1 MNRSNVKLYNSQVSE
16 LLPDFFDSEYPLLV
30 KFLERYYAYTKEDD
44 SISYE
49 AKIKELF
56 DLRDI
61 TTTELDAL
69 DYLLREIGNGVDHTI
84 FPKEGG
90 EERARL
96 SARLLANFYRIKGTQ
111 NSAEQFFKMFFNEDV
126 EVSYPKENIFYL
138 NDKIGGSLIGP
149 ESVHFIT
156 DNRRYQIFSILLKTG
171 LSGADYEGI
180 YKKFVH
186 PAGFYLATDVSTKG
200 TSSLDTQGEGTDPL
214 ETPYVFIESTAHASC
229 TPEYALLTMRETD
242 PVDQSF
248 ILSSEVTLRLFD
260 GMSLQRIKDLYG
272 TLATWQAPGSV
283 LLSQE
288 DIYLSDVFDCKDA
301 DFTETTIDIS
311 MLSSVS
317 NVRTQPDPVPDTFDN
332 QVDKLESVNEDFN
345 IFFGTTRIETI
356 KLGEENISS
365 IQYSNDQIIVGN

>member
-1 MNRSNVKLYNSQVSE
+1 MQRANVKLHNSQVSE

-69 DYLLREIGNGVDHTI
+69 DYLLREVGSGVDHTI
-84 FPKEGG
+84 FPEEIR

-96 SARLLANFYRIKGTQ
+96 SARLLAKFYRTKGTQ

-126 EVSYPKENIFYL
+126 EVSYPKQNIFYL
-138 NDKIGGSLIGP
+138 NDKPGNSLIGP
-149 ESVHFIT
+149 ESVKFIT

-171 LSGADYEGI
+171 LSSVDYDSL

-186 PAGFYLATDVSTKG
+186 PAGFYLASEVATKG
-200 TSSLDTQGEGTDPL
+200 VSSLDTQGEGTDPL
-214 ETPYVFIESTAHASC
+214 ETPYLLLETSVHAST
-229 TPEYALLTMRETD
+229 TPQYDLMTMRETD
-242 PVDQSF
+242 PVDESF
-248 ILSSEVTLRLFD
+248 ILSSEVTLRLFE
-260 GMSLQRIKDLYG
+260 GMTLQRINDLYG
-272 TLATWQAPGSV
+272 TLAAAQAPGSCFIGQSDV
-283 LLSQE
+283 
-288 DIYLSDVFDCKDA
+288 YLSDVFDCKDA
-301 DFTETTIDIS
+301 DFAETTVD
-311 MLSSVS
+311 VS
-317 NVRTQPDPVPDTFDN
+317 LINRSLNKRIQPDPVPDVISN
-332 QVDKLESVNEDFN
+332 QDADFN
-345 IFFGTTRIETI
+345 VFFGTTRIETI

-365 IQYSNDQIIVGN
+365 IQYTNDQIIVGS

>member
-1 MNRSNVKLYNSQVSE
+1 MQRANVKLHNSQVSE

-84 FPKEGG
+84 FPEEIR

-96 SARLLANFYRIKGTQ
+96 SARLLANFYRTKGTQ

-126 EVSYPKENIFYL
+126 EVFYPKENIFYL
-138 NDKIGGSLIGP
+138 NDKPGNSLIGP
-149 ESVHFIT
+149 ESVKFIT
-156 DNRRYQIFSILLKTG
+156 DNRRYQIFSVLLKTG
-171 LSGADYEGI
+171 LSSADYDSL

-186 PAGFYLATDVSTKG
+186 PAGFYLAADVATKG
-200 TSSLDTQGEGTDPL
+200 VGTFDTVGEGTDPL
-214 ETPYVFIESTAHASC
+214 ETPYLFLETEAHAST
-229 TPEYALLTMRETD
+229 TPQYALLTMRETD
-242 PVDQSF
+242 PVDESF
-248 ILSSEVTLRLFD
+248 ILSSEVTLRLFE
-260 GMSLQRIKDLYG
+260 GMTLERMGELYG
-272 TLATWQAPGSV
+272 TLAAAQSPGSCLV
-283 LLSQE
+283 GQD

-301 DFTETTIDIS
+301 DFSETTID
-311 MLSSVS
+311 VS
-317 NVRTQPDPVPDTFDN
+317 FIDRSRVARTQPDPVPDEITN
-332 QVDKLESVNEDFN
+332 QDEDRDFN
-345 IFFGTTRIETI
+345 VFFGTTRIETI
-356 KLGEENISS
+356 KLGEENITS
-365 IQYSNDQIIVGN
+365 IQYINDQIIVGN